1 MPVDRHLERSTVAR
15 WRVIKRDA
23 LMNYAGLG
31 LRAVAVIIDT
41 LLLFVVAYA
50 IAMLTGGTTA
60 AGFNLQGGPA
70 FLWFGVAFAYYVV
83 LEVQCGWTLGKRVLG
98 LKVVKLDGGGPL
110 DWQASIVRNLL
121 RIVDG
126 FIFYLVAAIA
136 VATSDKKQRIGDRVA
151 GTVVIRTPKNIDAR

>member
-1 MPVDRHLERSTVAR
+1 
-15 WRVIKRDA
+15 
-23 LMNYAGLG
+23 MNYAGIG

-41 LLLFVVAYA
+41 LLLFIVGYA

-60 AGFNLQGGPA
+60 GGFNLQGGSA
-70 FLWFGVAFAYYVV
+70 FLWFGVVFSYYM
-83 LEVQCGWTLGKRVLG
+83 LMEAQCGWTLGKRVLG

>member
-1 MPVDRHLERSTVAR
+1 ML
-15 WRVIKRDA
+15 
-23 LMNYAGLG
+23 YAGIG
-31 LRAVAVIIDT
+31 LRAVAVIIDAI
-41 LLLFVVAYA
+41 LLFVAAYV

-60 AGFNLQGGPA
+60 AGFSLQGGPA
-70 FLWFGVAFAYYVV
+70 FLWFGAAFAYYI
-83 LEVQCGWTLGKRVLG
+83 LMEAQCGWTIGKRVLG
-98 LKVVKLDGGGPL
+98 LKVVKLEGGGPL

-151 GTVVIRTPKNIDAR
+151 RTVVIRAPKKIDTP